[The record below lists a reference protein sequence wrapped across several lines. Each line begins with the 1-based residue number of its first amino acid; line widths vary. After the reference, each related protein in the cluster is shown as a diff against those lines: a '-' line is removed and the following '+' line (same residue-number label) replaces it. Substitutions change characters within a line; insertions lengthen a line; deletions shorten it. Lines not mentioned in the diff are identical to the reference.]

1 MLVSVVRA
9 RIGHAMDGGRIGVG
23 MLRSEVLMRITSVD
37 QLTVLRASAVL
48 DQSHVAAA
56 RAPQKQS
63 QEAYQDASAP
73 NH

>member
-1 MLVSVVRA
+1 
-9 RIGHAMDGGRIGVG
+9 MDGGRIGVG

-48 DQSHVAAA
+48 DQKHVAAA
-56 RAPQKQS
+56 QALQKQS

>member
-1 MLVSVVRA
+1 
-9 RIGHAMDGGRIGVG
+9 

-48 DQSHVAAA
+48 DQKHVAAA
-56 RAPQKQS
+56 RALQKQS
-63 QEAYQDASAP
+63 QEAYQDASTP